1 MNISQTQSFIE
12 ILQIDTL
19 KSGMKTIKNMPEQ
32 LINTVDEVV
41 GGLTKV
47 FHSKNERVPLE
58 ASKVGAS
65 IDVEVNTTY
74 KSQWKISYI

>member
-1 MNISQTQSFIE
+1 MNP
-12 ILQIDTL
+12 L

-32 LINTVDEVV
+32 FINTVDEVV

-47 FHSKNERVPLE
+47 FHNKPGRLPE

-65 IDVEVNTTY
+65 IEEV
-74 KSQWKISYI
+74 SHQF